1 MSAAAVALV
10 CFLAALVLVLSSVT
24 LEDAER
30 GWRVFLL
37 GVALNVAGWAIY
49 FAWVAS

>member
-1 MSAAAVALV
+1 MSAATAALV
-10 CFLAALVLVLSSVT
+10 CFLAALVLILSSVT

-37 GVALNVAGWAIY
+37 GCALNVAGWVIY
-49 FAWVAS
+49 FARVAS